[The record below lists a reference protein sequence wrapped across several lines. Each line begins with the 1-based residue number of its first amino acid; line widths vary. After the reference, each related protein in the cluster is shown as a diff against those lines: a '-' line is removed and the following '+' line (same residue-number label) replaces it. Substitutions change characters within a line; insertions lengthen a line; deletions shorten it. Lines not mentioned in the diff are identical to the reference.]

1 MATSRPPKKISPKGD
16 AMKDFPIVGIGASAG
31 GLEALEAFL
40 APMPLDTGMAFVV
53 IQHLSP
59 KHKSLMAEILQRIT
73 PMKVTQIEDGMRIE
87 PNRVYLNVPDKET
100 ALFNSVFQL
109 TDPASREGFRLPIDY
124 FFRSLAEDHAERAIC
139 VILSGTGSDGTLG
152 LKAIKEKGGM
162 SMAQEEHQA
171 KYAGMPQ
178 SAIETGLVDLVLP
191 VEKMSKELIAYVKH
205 PYVKNRVKSNRIVE
219 DTKDAFFQKILML
232 IRSSAGVDFTHYKR
246 STVSRRIERRMAVHQ
261 LDHMGAYFRFLTERQ
276 AEVQVLFKDL
286 LIGVT
291 SFFRDPQAFE
301 ILAKRVIPR
310 LLEQKQVDAPLRIW
324 VPGCSTG
331 EEAVSIAILMEEAV
345 SKSNRHSDV
354 QIFATDLD
362 PDAIEYARAGKYTGN
377 IVADVPAELL
387 EKYFVKE
394 EDKGYRT
401 SKKIRAMIVYAL
413 QNLIADPPFSKLDL
427 ISCRNLLIYLD
438 TSLQQKIFPIFYY
451 ALNQD
456 GYLFLGSSESIG
468 KFSDLFSPVD
478 SRWNIYERKGPIVQ
492 RSSIP
497 PLPPLPPPQFV
508 TLLADWVE
516 RKSTQGEID
525 IRELA
530 EKRIIAQYSPPCVFL
545 DDHYN
550 ILYFQGSTDKYLV
563 QPSGKP
569 TLNILKMARRE
580 LQAKLA
586 SALSKAVRQK
596 TRVVCEGVQIAPDDN
611 SGIFS
616 VDVIV
621 QLVREPGVKQEL
633 IMVSFEEKPHPG
645 KIAKGDT
652 EPEESSETDPR
663 ILILENELQATKE
676 YLRVTIEELQTTNEE
691 LRSTNEEMQ
700 SANEEL
706 TSTNE
711 ELETSREELV
721 NMNSQLQS
729 KVIQLSE
736 LSNDVE
742 NLYSSTAIGTV
753 FLDTRLNIRRF
764 TPALTEIFNLIP
776 SDVGRPISDITSK
789 LADYDLTASVRNVLK
804 TLQHSEAEVQNKE
817 GTWFSIRTLPYRTVE
832 NVIDGVVV
840 SFVDITALKEVEK
853 LADDARAFAETIT
866 DTIREAL
873 LVLDGNLKVV
883 SANKVF
889 YRNFEITSEKTEG
902 RHIFSLGD
910 GQWDIPRL
918 RELLEKIIPEK
929 SSFDDFEVEHDFP
942 NIGHRRMVLNARM
955 MKQQS
960 GKPSLILLAMED
972 ITDRGHH
979 GR

>member
-16 AMKDFPIVGIGASAG
+16 AIKDFPIVGIGASAG

-59 KHKSLMAEILQRIT
+59 KHKSLMTEILQRIT

-191 VEKMSKELIAYVKH
+191 AEKMPKELIAYVKH
-205 PYVKNRVKSNRIVE
+205 PYIKNRVKSKGVVE
-219 DTKDAFFQKILML
+219 DTKDAVFQKILML

-261 LDHMGAYFRFLTERQ
+261 LDHMDTYFRFLTERQ

-291 SFFRDPQAFE
+291 SFFRDPRAFE

-310 LLEQKQVDAPLRIW
+310 LLEQKQVDAPFRIW

-345 SKSNRHSDV
+345 SRSNRRSDV

-387 EKYFVKE
+387 EKYFIKE

-456 GYLFLGSSESIG
+456 GYLFMGSSEEY
-468 KFSDLFSPVD
+468 
-478 SRWNIYERKGPIVQ
+478 REVQ
-492 RSSIP
+492 RS
-497 PLPPLPPPQFV
+497 F
-508 TLLADWVE
+508 
-516 RKSTQGEID
+516 
-525 IRELA
+525 
-530 EKRIIAQYSPPCVFL
+530 
-545 DDHYN
+545 
-550 ILYFQGSTDKYLV
+550 
-563 QPSGKP
+563 
-569 TLNILKMARRE
+569 
-580 LQAKLA
+580 
-586 SALSKAVRQK
+586 
-596 TRVVCEGVQIAPDDN
+596 
-611 SGIFS
+611 
-616 VDVIV
+616 
-621 QLVREPGVKQEL
+621 
-633 IMVSFEEKPHPG
+633 
-645 KIAKGDT
+645 
-652 EPEESSETDPR
+652 
-663 ILILENELQATKE
+663 
-676 YLRVTIEELQTTNEE
+676 
-691 LRSTNEEMQ
+691 
-700 SANEEL
+700 L
-706 TSTNE
+706 TS
-711 ELETSREELV
+711 
-721 NMNSQLQS
+721 
-729 KVIQLSE
+729 
-736 LSNDVE
+736 
-742 NLYSSTAIGTV
+742 
-753 FLDTRLNIRRF
+753 RF
-764 TPALTEIFNLIP
+764 E
-776 SDVGRPISDITSK
+776 
-789 LADYDLTASVRNVLK
+789 
-804 TLQHSEAEVQNKE
+804 
-817 GTWFSIRTLPYRTVE
+817 
-832 NVIDGVVV
+832 
-840 SFVDITALKEVEK
+840 
-853 LADDARAFAETIT
+853 
-866 DTIREAL
+866 
-873 LVLDGNLKVV
+873 
-883 SANKVF
+883 
-889 YRNFEITSEKTEG
+889 
-902 RHIFSLGD
+902 
-910 GQWDIPRL
+910 
-918 RELLEKIIPEK
+918 
-929 SSFDDFEVEHDFP
+929 
-942 NIGHRRMVLNARM
+942 
-955 MKQQS
+955 
-960 GKPSLILLAMED
+960 MEY
-972 ITDRGHH
+972 I
-979 GR
+979 

>member
-1 MATSRPPKKISPKGD
+1 MTTSGPRKKISPKGD
-16 AMKDFPIVGIGASAG
+16 ALVDFPIVGIGASAG
-31 GLEALEAFL
+31 GLEALEAFM
-40 APMPLDTGMAFVV
+40 APMPADTGMAFVV

-73 PMKVTQIEDGMRIE
+73 PMKVTQIEDGARIE
-87 PNRVYLNVPDKET
+87 PNYVYLNVPDKET

-191 VEKMSKELIAYVKH
+191 VEKMSEELITYVKH
-205 PYVKNRVKSNRIVE
+205 PYMKKREKSNRIVE

-246 STVSRRIERRMAVHQ
+246 STISRRIERRMAVHQ
-261 LDHMGAYFRFLTERQ
+261 LDHMDAYFRFLTERQ

-301 ILAKRVIPR
+301 ILAERVIPR
-310 LLEQKQVDAPLRIW
+310 LLEQKQADAPLRIW

-331 EEAVSIAILMEEAV
+331 EEAVSIAILMEEAA
-345 SKSNRHSDV
+345 SKSNSHSDV

-362 PDAIEYARAGKYTGN
+362 PDAIDYARAGKYTGN

-387 EKYFVKE
+387 EKYFIKE
-394 EDKGYRT
+394 EDKGYKT
-401 SKKIRAMIVYAL
+401 SKKIRSTIIYAL
-413 QNLIADPPFSKLDL
+413 QNLTADPPFSKLDL

-438 TSLQQKIFPIFYY
+438 TSLQQKIFPTFYY
-451 ALNQD
+451 TLNQD

-468 KFSDLFSPVD
+468 KFTDLFSAVD
-478 SRWNIYERKGPIVQ
+478 SRWNIYQRKGPVAH

-497 PLPPLPPPQFV
+497 PLPPPQFV
-508 TLLADWVE
+508 NLLADWVE

-530 EKRIIAQYSPPCVFL
+530 EKQIIAQYSPPCVFL
-545 DDHYN
+545 DDQYN
-550 ILYFQGSTDKYLV
+550 ILYFQGSTHKYLV

-596 TRVVCEGVQIAPDDN
+596 TRVVCEGVQVAPDDS

-616 VDVIV
+616 VDVMV
-621 QLVREPGVKQEL
+621 QLVREPGLTQDL

-663 ILILENELQATKE
+663 VLILENELQATKE
-676 YLRVTIEELQTTNEE
+676 YLRVTIEELQTANEE
-691 LRSTNEEMQ
+691 LTSTNEEMQ

-721 NMNSQLQS
+721 NMNTQLQS
-729 KVIQLSE
+729 KVIQVSE

-753 FLDTRLNIRRF
+753 FLDTRLNIRCF
-764 TPALTEIFNLIP
+764 TPAMTGIINLIP

-789 LADYDLTASVRNVLK
+789 LADYDLTGSVSDVLK
-804 TLQHSEAEVQNKE
+804 TLQHREAEAQSKD
-817 GTWFSIRTLPYRTVE
+817 GAWFSIRTLPYRTVD

-840 SFVDITALKEVEK
+840 SFVDITALKEAQK
-853 LADDARAFAETIT
+853 IADDARVFAETIT

-873 LVLDGNLKVV
+873 LVLDANLKVV

-902 RHIFSLGD
+902 AQIFSLGD

-942 NIGHRRMVLNARM
+942 NIGHRRMVFNARM

-960 GKPSLILLAMED
+960 GKPNLILLAMED
-972 ITDRGHH
+972 ITNRADH

>member
-1 MATSRPPKKISPKGD
+1 MTTSGPRKKISRKGD
-16 AMKDFPIVGIGASAG
+16 ALVDFPVAGIGASAG

-109 TDPASREGFRLPIDY
+109 TDPVSREGFRLPIDY

-205 PYVKNRVKSNRIVE
+205 PYVKNRLKSNRIVE
-219 DTKDAFFQKILML
+219 DTKEAFFQKILML

-246 STVSRRIERRMAVHQ
+246 STISRRIERRMAVHQ
-261 LDHMGAYFRFLTERQ
+261 LDHMGTYFRFLTERQ

-331 EEAVSIAILMEEAV
+331 EEAVSIAVLMEEAV
-345 SKSNRHSDV
+345 SKSNRHCDV

-394 EDKGYRT
+394 EGKGYRT
-401 SKKIRAMIVYAL
+401 SKKIRTMIVYAL

-492 RSSIP
+492 KSSI
-497 PLPPLPPPQFV
+497 PPLPPPQFV
-508 TLLADWVE
+508 TLLADWVG

-545 DDHYN
+545 DAHYN

-586 SALSKAVRQK
+586 SALTKAVQQK

-621 QLVREPGVKQEL
+621 QLVREPGVKQDL
-633 IMVSFEEKPHPG
+633 IMVSFEEKPHTG
-645 KIAKGDT
+645 KIAIGDT
-652 EPEESSETDPR
+652 EPEDSSETDPS
-663 ILILENELQATKE
+663 ILSLENELQATKE

-817 GTWFSIRTLPYRTVE
+817 GTWFSIRTLPYRTLE

-840 SFVDITALKEVEK
+840 SFVDITALKDVEK
-853 LADDARAFAETIT
+853 IADNARVFAETIT

-889 YRNFEITSEKTEG
+889 YRNFQISSEKTEG
-902 RHIFSLGD
+902 GQIFSLGD

-960 GKPSLILLAMED
+960 GKPSLILLAIED
-972 ITDRGHH
+972 ITYRGDH